1 MRARA
6 NGAAGPRPN
15 PSPAREARADGHGPT
30 VLITGGAGF
39 IGAHVATELLAHGYR
54 VRILDT
60 LHPQVHGEPPGWPSY
75 LPEGVERR
83 RGRVEDLRPG
93 ADVLEGADMVVHLA
107 ARVGVGQSMY
117 QVADYTRANNVGT
130 ARLLEAVMESGLE
143 RLVVASSMSVYGEGA
158 YRTGDGVPVSGVRRS
173 REAIEAGD
181 WEPRGPDGQP
191 LVPVPT
197 PETKVPQLASVYA
210 LSKFDQERLCLM
222 IGEAYGI
229 STVALRLFNVFGP
242 HQALS
247 NPYTGV
253 LAIFASRL
261 LNGEA
266 PLVYEDGRQ
275 QRDFVHVGDVAR
287 AFRLALEAP
296 DVAGRVI
303 NIGSGQPRSVLDVAG
318 RLSELLGGRREPRV
332 TGRYRV
338 GDVRHCFGDITRA
351 RRLLGFEPRVG
362 FDEGAEE
369 LVGWLRGQQATDRVG
384 RANQELVVRGL
395 VV

>member
-6 NGAAGPRPN
+6 NGAAGREPDR
-15 PSPAREARADGHGPT
+15 SPAREARRDGRGPT

-54 VRILDT
+54 VRVLDT

-75 LPEGVERR
+75 LPDGVERR
-83 RGRVEDLRPG
+83 RGRVEDLRAG
-93 ADVLEGADMVVHLA
+93 ADVLDGVRWVVHLA

-130 ARLLEAVMESGLE
+130 ARLLEAVMESGLD

-158 YRTGDGVPVSGVRRS
+158 YRTRDGVPVNGARRT
-173 REAIEAGD
+173 REAIEAGE
-181 WEPRGPDGQP
+181 WEPRGPDGRP
-191 LVPVPT
+191 LMPVPT
-197 PETKVPQLASVYA
+197 PESKSPDLASVYA
-210 LSKFDQERLCLM
+210 LSKFDQERLCLL
-222 IGEAYGI
+222 IGGAYGI

-253 LAIFASRL
+253 LAIFAARL

-275 QRDFVHVGDVAR
+275 QRDFVHVQDVAR

-303 NIGSGQPRSVLDVAG
+303 NIGSGQPRSVLEVAE
-318 RLSELLGGRREPRV
+318 RLADLLGGRRRPQV

-351 RRLLGFEPRVG
+351 RRLLGFEPRVR
-362 FDEGAEE
+362 FEEGAEE
-369 LVGWLRGQQATDRVG
+369 LVAWLEGQRATDRVG
-384 RANQELVVRGL
+384 EANEELAARGL